1 MSISSERAL
10 RAAAAAAAANTGG
23 GVVDNLGADCA
34 ERLAAAEAAAAQAI
48 KAARQ
53 AAAAA
58 QAAANT
64 AAALRAELERQPRE
78 PSRSLVRRRIP
89 SPSPERRRGSP
100 AAVQKVYKD
109 SGTGTPWPMLT
120 KTNYHEW
127 SLLMKVKMQASQ
139 LWDAIEYGDLP
150 YHDDRRALEAIIAGV
165 PPEMGAPLADKAT
178 AKEAWDSIAA
188 ARIGVDRIRRATL

>member
-1 MSISSERAL
+1 MSTSSVRAL
-10 RAAAAAAAANTGG
+10 RAAANADNNASGG
-23 GVVDNLGADCA
+23 MVVNPGADRA
-34 ERLAAAEAAAAQAI
+34 QRLTAAEAAAAQAI
-48 KAARQ
+48 EAARQ

-78 PSRSLVRRRIP
+78 PSRSPVRHRIP
-89 SPSPERRRGSP
+89 SPSPERRRGRRGRRGSP
-100 AAVQKVYKD
+100 AAVQAVYKD

-120 KTNYHEW
+120 KTNSHEW
-127 SLLMKVKMQASQ
+127 SLLMKVKMQARQ

-165 PPEMGAPLADKAT
+165 PPEMRAPLTDKVS
-178 AKEAWDSIAA
+178 AKEA
-188 ARIGVDRIRRATL
+188 